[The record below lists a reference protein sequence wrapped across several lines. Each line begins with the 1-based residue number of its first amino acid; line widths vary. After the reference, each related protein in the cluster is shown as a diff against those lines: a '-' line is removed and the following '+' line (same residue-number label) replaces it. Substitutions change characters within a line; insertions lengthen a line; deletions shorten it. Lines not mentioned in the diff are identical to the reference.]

1 MNIYILEGNLDKAKE
16 VGNRILLSM
25 NTNEMELFQNN
36 PLDLNNNTQMFS
48 GLNNG
53 ASSQFEFLNDQIS
66 IK

>member
-16 VGNRILLSM
+16 IGNRILLSM
-25 NTNEMELFQNN
+25 NTSEMELFQNN
-36 PLDLNNNTQMFS
+36 PFDLNNNTQLFS